1 MQTFKLNNKIEI
13 DCQSKS
19 NRKGFQHVAT
29 LKLNGYEVLTTR
41 TQYYNRTWERYQYE
55 SILRQLADRI
65 EYKKILT
72 KNELSLF
79 RRFIKNP
86 QRVEDDLKPLKR
98 LGALTAL
105 SGIFGGTLKE
115 KNDRK
120 VRILKNQLGES
131 FMLPDNWDDLSEEEK
146 AKRLEGATAQLRK

>member
-1 MQTFKLNNKIEI
+1 MQEFKVNEKLTVECKMQYNK
-13 DCQSKS
+13 
-19 NRKGFQHVAT
+19 KGFKHVAT

-41 TQYYNRTWERYQYE
+41 TQYYNRTWESYQYE

-86 QRVEDDLKPLKR
+86 QRVEDDLKPLKSISALAT
-98 LGALTAL
+98 LGGLMSNNKKDSNKHKL
-105 SGIFGGTLKE
+105 
-115 KNDRK
+115 N
-120 VRILKNQLGES
+120 ILKMSLGDTFIIPDDWEDLPEDEKGKRLDKVIKQLG
-131 FMLPDNWDDLSEEEK
+131 K
-146 AKRLEGATAQLRK
+146 